1 MKTFFSCV
9 EKNWKIFVFFP
20 RNLSLCHI
28 DENIPAKKDGFF
40 LESSRDPN
48 RLIFRLKKSN
58 RLLTERHRFAKKR
71 NRAKFFSTGFLNRL
85 TQPVNLKFCIP
96 DFVFV

>member
-28 DENIPAKKDGFF
+28 DENIPAKKDGIFF
-40 LESSRDPN
+40 REY
-48 RLIFRLKKSN
+48 RL
-58 RLLTERHRFAKKR
+58 
-71 NRAKFFSTGFLNRL
+71 STVAVVAMF
-85 TQPVNLKFCIP
+85 
-96 DFVFV
+96 